1 MEVRLESSRWTGASP
16 RISFSHDVDL
26 PQTDASEST
35 DANRRL
41 DASLPLEVSAPSD
54 FDFSLA
60 IDALSHDPS
69 LADDLFSDGKLLP
82 LPIKNPP
89 SSSRPSAPVAA
100 PPATATR
107 RRNRDSLRE
116 VMAGPEANGSGIG
129 RASPPTPFWRFRRS
143 SSVGYGSS
151 RSSLCPFPLLR
162 SKSSGSSST
171 QRPNAK
177 PGITD
182 SGYSSAGIGK
192 GSSSPFGELF
202 RKGANEPKTK
212 VYYYSGNSRRSYGSN
227 AVRISPILNVPTPGS
242 GSIFDYLL
250 CKRGDKSMSK
260 SSAVTSYP

>member
-1 MEVRLESSRWTGASP
+1 MEVRLESLRWTGASP

-35 DANRRL
+35 DADRRL
-41 DASLPLEVSAPSD
+41 DVSLPLEVSAPSD

-60 IDALSHDPS
+60 IDALSHDHS

-100 PPATATR
+100 PPATATCR
-107 RRNRDSLRE
+107 RSRDSLRE
-116 VMAGPEANGSGIG
+116 MMTGPEANGIG

-182 SGYSSAGIGK
+182 NSYSSAGIGK
-192 GSSSPFGELF
+192 GSSRPFSELF

>member
-26 PQTDASEST
+26 PQT

-260 SSAVTSYP
+260 SPAVTSYP